1 MIQWEAQSL
10 AGKTQHGHGRTQPV
24 RVVSMPF
31 LSQPSE
37 SNKIA
42 YEACHTAL
50 KHFFSKTTAHGKKI
64 EPKDDG
70 KG

>member
-1 MIQWEAQSL
+1 MIQREAQSL

-24 RVVSMPF
+24 RVVSVPF
-31 LSQPSE
+31 LSQP
-37 SNKIA
+37 
-42 YEACHTAL
+42 EACHTAL